1 MVPSALRIPV
11 AKKGFLFEK
20 DVMKVYCYKKCS
32 TCKKASG
39 FLTNRGIKFEMIDY
53 TEQPLTIGEL
63 EKYWHAS
70 NLPLKKFF
78 NTSGLLYRELKLK
91 NQLHEMTEDKQ
102 LELLATNPMLIKR
115 PILVNG
121 NTVLVGFNEKIWSEH
136 LA

>member
-1 MVPSALRIPV
+1 
-11 AKKGFLFEK
+11 
-20 DVMKVYCYKKCS
+20 MKVYCYKKCS
-32 TCKKASG
+32 TCKKVVG

-53 TEQPLTIGEL
+53 TEQPLTVGEL
-63 EKYWHAS
+63 EKYWRAS